1 MITHK
6 LQQGTPEWHAFR
18 AAHFAASDAPA
29 MLGESPYKTRDQ
41 LLREKKLGITPDI
54 DAATQRRYD
63 DGHRFEALARP
74 LAENIIGEELF
85 PATLSEGKLS
95 ASFDGLTMLNDTCFE
110 HKTLNDAIAK
120 CEGNLP
126 IYYRIQME
134 QQMLVS
140 GAKKCLFVAS
150 QWDERNQLVG
160 ELYQVW
166 YLPDPD
172 LRRRIIDGWAQFE
185 KDLATWQPEEPTT
198 PVVASPAE
206 SLPAV
211 AVTVTGALTVGGN
224 LAAFGDALRAFV
236 GRIPAKPATDQ
247 EFADCEAACKS
258 LKKAEE
264 ALEAAETSALAQIS
278 DVEAMRRT
286 VADLKNLARTTRLAT
301 EKLVK
306 AEKEARRTALVMDA
320 KQQFG
325 RHLEKLQLDIKGVRL
340 IVSSPDFGAAI
351 KGLSSLD
358 SMKNKLTA
366 ALLEAQSEANAI
378 CGRVRDNLQAL
389 DSVRD
394 YAFLFADRQELAYK
408 DEETLELIIKQRID
422 EHKRAEAARLEA
434 ERDRIRA
441 EEERKAREAAERA
454 AEEERR
460 RIRAEEEAA
469 ERAKAESVASAQRAL
484 AKQADEQATVTQPK
498 PAEPVRAPLRHLSL
512 EKICELLGMSVSH
525 DLLMVLGFDAEKTRA
540 GVMYSADDFI
550 DICQALM
557 DHIGRV
563 AHKWQAGGWAA

>member
-18 AAHFAASDAPA
+18 SAHFSASDAPA

-41 LLREKKLGITPDI
+41 LLREKKLGITPDV

-95 ASFDGLTMLNDTCFE
+95 ASFDGLTMLNDICFE

-134 QQMLVS
+134 QQLLVS

-150 QWDERNQLVG
+150 QWDEDNQLVG
-160 ELYQVW
+160 ELYQTW

-185 KDLATWQPEEPTT
+185 KDLAAWQPKEPVT
-198 PVVASPAE
+198 PAVASPAE

-434 ERDRIRA
+434 ERNRIRA

-454 AEEERR
+454 
-460 RIRAEEEAA
+460 
-469 ERAKAESVASAQRAL
+469 KAESVASAQRVL

-498 PAEPVRAPLRHLSL
+498 PAESARAPSHRLSL
-512 EKICELLGMSVSH
+512 EKICELLDMGVPH
-525 DLLMVLGFDAEKTRA
+525 DLLCLLGFPGKKTSK
-540 GVMYSADDFI
+540 GVMYDANDFI
-550 DICQALM
+550 GICQALI
-557 DHIGRV
+557 DHIKNV
-563 AHKWQAGGWAA
+563 ADDWQTKGEAK

>member
-6 LQQGTPEWHAFR
+6 LTQGTPEWHAFR

-41 LLREKKLGITPDI
+41 LLREKKLGITPDV
-54 DAATQRRYD
+54 DTATQRRYD

-95 ASFDGLTMLNDTCFE
+95 ASFDGLTMLNDICFE

-140 GAKKCLFVAS
+140 GAGKCLFVAS

-160 ELYQVW
+160 DLYQAW

-434 ERDRIRA
+434 ERNRIRA

-454 AEEERR
+454 TEEERR
-460 RIRAEEEAA
+460 RVCAEEEAA
-469 ERAKAESVASAQRAL
+469 ATGSENRESGS
-484 AKQADEQATVTQPK
+484 
-498 PAEPVRAPLRHLSL
+498 VRKTGL
-512 EKICELLGMSVSH
+512 VH
-525 DLLMVLGFDAEKTRA
+525 DLASVLNEALRMAIPFGEMSERQRSVLARANAALKKYVAEY
-540 GVMYSADDFI
+540 GNI
-550 DICQALM
+550 QPI
-557 DHIGRV
+557 
-563 AHKWQAGGWAA
+563 AHEWQTEEKAA

>member
-18 AAHFAASDAPA
+18 AAHFSASDAPA

-41 LLREKKLGITPDI
+41 LLREKKLGITPDV
-54 DAATQRRYD
+54 DASTQRRYD

-160 ELYQVW
+160 DLYQVW

-185 KDLATWQPEEPTT
+185 KDLATWQPKEPVT
-198 PVVASPAE
+198 PAVASPAE

-434 ERDRIRA
+434 ERNRV
-441 EEERKAREAAERA
+441 
-454 AEEERR
+454 
-460 RIRAEEEAA
+460 RAEEEAA
-469 ERAKAESVASAQRAL
+469 ATGSENRESGSVRKAGLVHDLASVLNEALRMAIPFGEMSERQRSVLAKANAA
-484 AKQADEQATVTQPK
+484 
-498 PAEPVRAPLRHLSL
+498 L
-512 EKICELLGMSVSH
+512 EKYV
-525 DLLMVLGFDAEKTRA
+525 AEY
-540 GVMYSADDFI
+540 G
-550 DICQALM
+550 DIQP
-557 DHIGRV
+557 I
-563 AHKWQAGGWAA
+563 AHEWQTEEKAA

>member
-41 LLREKKLGITPDI
+41 LLREKKLGITPDV

-95 ASFDGLTMLNDTCFE
+95 TSFDGLTMLNDICFE
-110 HKTLNDAIAK
+110 HKTINDAIAK

-150 QWDERNQLVG
+150 QWDEHNQLVG
-160 ELYQVW
+160 NLYQVW

-185 KDLATWQPEEPTT
+185 KDLAAWQPEEPVT

-434 ERDRIRA
+434 ERN
-441 EEERKAREAAERA
+441 
-454 AEEERR
+454 

-469 ERAKAESVASAQRAL
+469 ATGSENRESGSVRKAGLVHDLASVLNEALRMAIPFGEMSERQRSVLAKANAA
-484 AKQADEQATVTQPK
+484 
-498 PAEPVRAPLRHLSL
+498 L
-512 EKICELLGMSVSH
+512 EKYV
-525 DLLMVLGFDAEKTRA
+525 AEY
-540 GVMYSADDFI
+540 G
-550 DICQALM
+550 DIQP
-557 DHIGRV
+557 I
-563 AHKWQAGGWAA
+563 AHEWQTEEKAA

>member
-41 LLREKKLGITPDI
+41 LLREKKLGITPDV
-54 DAATQRRYD
+54 DTATQRRYD

-95 ASFDGLTMLNDTCFE
+95 ASFDGLTMLNDICFE
-110 HKTLNDAIAK
+110 HKTLNDAIAG

-140 GAKKCLFVAS
+140 GARKCLFVAS
-150 QWDERNQLVG
+150 QWDEHNQLVG
-160 ELYQVW
+160 ELYQTW

-185 KDLATWQPEEPTT
+185 KDLAAWQPEEPTT

-498 PAEPVRAPLRHLSL
+498 PAESARAPSRRLSL
-512 EKICELLGMSVSH
+512 EKICELLGMGVSH
-525 DLLMVLGFDAEKTRA
+525 DLLMLLGFGAEKTRA

-550 DICQALM
+550 DICQALIG
-557 DHIGRV
+557 HIKNV
-563 AHKWQAGGWAA
+563 ADDWQAEGEAK